1 MRIIFHVDVNNA
13 YLSWTAVYL
22 LNHGYEKDIRTI
34 ASAIGGDEEKRHG
47 IILAKSPVAKKYG
60 VVTAETLH
68 MAKKKCPNLLIFPP
82 NFEYYVEM
90 SKAFYNYLK
99 EYTPIIEQAS
109 IDECFLDLT
118 GTNYLYDDI
127 LKLAYKIKNEIKE
140 KFGFTVN
147 VGIGENKL
155 CAKMASDFEK
165 PDKVHTLFNDEIV
178 IKMWP
183 LKVENLFMLGKKTKE
198 KLNKMKI
205 YTIKDL
211 AHTDPKKLEKEFK
224 SYGKYLYDASHGI
237 DNEKVGRKE
246 PKNKSISTEKTLPYN
261 ETDPKKLKETI
272 YSQIIELGKELRR
285 DKKYVKTVGVI
296 YKNYMFQRYSAQ
308 ATLDEATNNNGEI
321 YKKAIEV
328 FDNSYRN
335 DPIRL
340 IGVKLSNLKENK
352 EKQISIFTL
361 DEVEENTDVQETID
375 EINNKLGKDLIEP
388 ASLKLIGK
396 TKNKK
401 SFKE

>member
-1 MRIIFHVDVNNA
+1 MKRVIFHIDVNNA
-13 YLSWTAVYL
+13 FLSWTAVKML
-22 LNHGYEKDIRTI
+22 EKQDLDIRTI
-34 ASAIGGDEEKRHG
+34 PAIIGGDEKSRHG
-47 IILAKSPVAKKYG
+47 IVLAKSPVAKKMG
-60 VVTAETLH
+60 IKTAMSLYE
-68 MAKKKCPNLLIFPP
+68 AKKICPDLKIYQPDFKTYFKYSNL
-82 NFEYYVEM
+82 
-90 SKAFYNYLK
+90 FYEYLK
-99 EYTPIIEQAS
+99 GYSPTIERFS
-109 IDECFLDLT
+109 IDECFIDLT
-118 GTNYLYDDI
+118 GTNYLYDDYI
-127 LKLAYKIKNEIKE
+127 KLAYKIKDEIKE

-198 KLNKMKI
+198 KLNKMNI

-211 AHTDPKKLEKEFK
+211 AHTDLKKLEKEFK

-237 DNEKVGRKE
+237 DNGEVGERE
-246 PKNKSISTEKTLPYN
+246 IKNKSISTEKTLPYN

-285 DKKYVKTVGVI
+285 EKKYVKTVGII

-308 ATLDEATNNNGEI
+308 ATLDEPTNNNGVI

-361 DEVEENTDVQETID
+361 DEEEKTTDVQETID

-396 TKNKK
+396 SKNKK
-401 SFKE
+401 SYKE